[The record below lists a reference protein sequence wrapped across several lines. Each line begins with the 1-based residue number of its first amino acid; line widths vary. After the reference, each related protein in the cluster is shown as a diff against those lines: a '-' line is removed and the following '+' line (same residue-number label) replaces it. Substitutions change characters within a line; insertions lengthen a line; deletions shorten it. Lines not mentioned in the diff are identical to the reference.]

1 MRFHKH
7 WLAGLGAVVAI
18 AAAGCGSTS
27 SSSSTAAATSSSAPA
42 AAGTTAAASSS
53 TSAAAAAPTPIGV
66 ALTYNNTAFWAAYI
80 NYESQYAKQ
89 MHIKLLGPL
98 LAGTNASLQ
107 NTQVE
112 DLVNEGAKAVI
123 VNPETATSLGPA
135 ISYAAKHGVKL
146 ISVDTIVGV
155 GKVYMVVRASNLDYG
170 EDACL
175 YISHFVRS
183 GYVVDIEGDLTSSNG
198 ADRTN
203 AFNQCMKQNDPA
215 VKVLADPTVWVA
227 ATAATDT
234 ETAVN
239 AHGSQIKAIYDQYS
253 GPDPAA
259 IALLGSKGL
268 TKNTIVIGDDGVP
281 YEMCD
286 IQRSDLSAA
295 SSQPA
300 NLYAQGALT
309 YALDSAKGMTLK
321 VGSPAIGAPSLQD
334 VSYKGDS
341 NLGDPIVAPFVTK
354 TALSL
359 TGKSVPGAPG
369 TVTTTPVTDANLW
382 GNVYGAA
389 HGGDCAGVAKP

>member
-1 MRFHKH
+1 MRVHQRR
-7 WLAGLGAVVAI
+7 LAGLGAVVAI
-18 AAAGCGSTS
+18 AIAATGCGSTS
-27 SSSSTAAATSSSAPA
+27 SSSSTASASTPA
-42 AAGTTAAASSS
+42 AASGTATASST
-53 TSAAAAAPTPIGV
+53 TSAAAGAPTPIGV

-80 NYESQYAKQ
+80 NYETQYAKQ

-107 NTQVE
+107 NQQVE

-135 ISYAAKHGVKL
+135 ISYAAAHGVKL

-155 GKVYMVVRASNLDYG
+155 GKVYMVVRASNLAYG

-175 YISHFVRS
+175 YISHFVKS

-203 AFNQCMKQNDPA
+203 AFNECMKENDPA

-259 IALLGSKGL
+259 IKLLASKGL
-268 TKNTIVIGDDGVP
+268 TKNTILIGDDGVP

-286 IQRSDLSAA
+286 IQRGDLAAA

-309 YALDSAKGMTLK
+309 YALDSAKGMKLAAGTA
-321 VGSPAIGAPSLQD
+321 GIGAPSLQT
-334 VSYKGDS
+334 VTYKGDT

-354 TALSL
+354 TTLNL
-359 TGKSVPGAPG
+359 TGQAVPGAPG
-369 TVTTTPVTDANLW
+369 IVKTTPVTDSNLW

-389 HGGDCAGVAKP
+389 HGGNCAGVATP

>member
-1 MRFHKH
+1 MRVHQ
-7 WLAGLGAVVAI
+7 WRLAGLGAVVAI
-18 AAAGCGSTS
+18 AIAATGCGSTS
-27 SSSSTAAATSSSAPA
+27 SSSSTASASNPA
-42 AAGTTAAASSS
+42 SASGTASASST
-53 TSAAAAAPTPIGV
+53 TSAAAGASTPIGV

-135 ISYAAKHGVKL
+135 ISYAAAHGVKL

-175 YISHFVRS
+175 YISHFVKS

-203 AFNQCMKQNDPA
+203 AFNACMKANDPA

-259 IALLGSKGL
+259 IALLGGKGL

-286 IQRSDLSAA
+286 IQRGDLSAA

-309 YALDSAKGMTLK
+309 YALDSAKGTTLK
-321 VGSPAIGAPSLQD
+321 VGDSAIGAPSLQN
-334 VSYKGDS
+334 VSYKGDV
-341 NLGDPIVAPFVTK
+341 NLGDPIVAPFVTQ
-354 TALSL
+354 AGLSL
-359 TGKSVPGAPG
+359 TGKAVPGAPG
-369 TVTTTPVTDANLW
+369 TITTTPVTDANLW

>member
-1 MRFHKH
+1 MTFHKYR
-7 WLAGLGAVVAI
+7 LAGVGVVVVVAI
-18 AAAGCGSTS
+18 AVAGCGSS
-27 SSSSTAAATSSSAPA
+27 SSSSNT
-42 AAGTTAAASSS
+42 AASSAGS
-53 TSAAAAAPTPIGV
+53 ATTTASASSSTTSAAAATTTPIGV
-66 ALTYNNTAFWAAYI
+66 DLTYNNTAFWAAYI
-80 NYESQYAKQ
+80 NYEKQYAQQ

-135 ISYAAKHGVKL
+135 ISYAAAHGVKL

-155 GKVYMVVRASNLDYG
+155 GKVYMVVRASNLAYG

-183 GYVVDIEGDLTSSNG
+183 GDVVDIEGDLTSSNG

-203 AFNQCMKQNDPA
+203 AFNECMKENDPG
-215 VKVLADPTVWVA
+215 VTVLADPTVWVA

-268 TKNTIVIGDDGVP
+268 TKNTLLIGDDGVP

-286 IQRSDLSAA
+286 ITRGDLAAA

-321 VGSPAIGAPSLQD
+321 VGGSAIGAPSLQN

-354 TALSL
+354 TTLHL
-359 TGKSVPGAPG
+359 TGKAIPGAPG
-369 TVTTTPVTDANLW
+369 SITTTPVTDANLW

-389 HGGDCAGVAKP
+389 HGGVCSSSASS